1 MTAMTE
7 RSSSILFVCSE
18 NALRSPMAEALTKHR
33 FGTDIYVDSVGVRD
47 SDLDPMAIAVMDEIG
62 VDMSRHKSKRL
73 DDLMDT
79 SFELIVTL
87 SPEAQHKAIELTRV
101 TASEVE
107 YWPTPDPSVVEGHR
121 DARLAAYRDLRDY
134 LIRRIENRLGGD
146 GDTGGDMAADGDSTD
161 PPV

>member
-1 MTAMTE
+1 MCEADSMTE
-7 RSSSILFVCSE
+7 HPPSILFVCSE

-33 FGTDIYVDSVGVRD
+33 FGTEVYVDSVGVRD
-47 SDLDPMAIAVMDEIG
+47 GDLDPMAIAVMDEIA

-73 DDLMDT
+73 DDLMET
-79 SFELIVTL
+79 SFEIIVTL

-107 YWPTPDPSVVEGHR
+107 YWPTPDPSVAEGHR

-134 LIRRIENRLGGD
+134 LIKRIDKRFGGD
-146 GDTGGDMAADGDSTD
+146 EG
-161 PPV
+161 